1 MSGNFFF
8 VCLFPRMEYVREL
21 TMLSHSLIMVKSFL
35 FSLIISST
43 KKLQYTIQIT
53 KQCRIEVAKQLYL

>member
-8 VCLFPRMEYVREL
+8 LFVSTNGTCTRADNAVAF
-21 TMLSHSLIMVKSFL
+21 TFIMVKSFL

-43 KKLQYTIQIT
+43 KKLQYKIQIT